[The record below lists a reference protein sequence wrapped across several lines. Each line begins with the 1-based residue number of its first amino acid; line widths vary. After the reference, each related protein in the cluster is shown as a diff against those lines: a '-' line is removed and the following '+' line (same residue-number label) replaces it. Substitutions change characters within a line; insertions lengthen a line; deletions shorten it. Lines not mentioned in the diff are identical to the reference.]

1 MADWSLPTLSSL
13 YVDFIAEVSARL
25 DDSAQMFSG
34 GPSNQPIGS
43 IRYFR
48 GTNVFQE
55 WDGANWINK
64 VLSMAG
70 GGTGATDAA
79 GIRTNIGLG
88 TMAVQNANGIAVTG
102 GSLTGISTLAMTG
115 DISFT
120 ADNANKIG
128 TNANRPATIYVRSG
142 LVIPVGVDKFVTS

>member
-13 YVDFIAEVSARL
+13 YTDFLAEVSARL

-48 GTNVFQE
+48 STNVFQE
-55 WDGANWINK
+55 WDGATWVDK
-64 VLSMAG
+64 VLSIAG
-70 GGTGATDAA
+70 GGTGATTAA

-88 TMAVQNANGIAVTG
+88 TMAVQNAAAVNVTG
-102 GSLTGISTLAMTG
+102 GTLTGISSLGMTG

-128 TNANRPATIYVRSG
+128 TNNNRPAAIYVRSG
-142 LVIPVGVDKFVTS
+142 MVIPVGVDKFVTA

>member
-13 YVDFIAEVSARL
+13 YTDFLAEVSARL
-25 DDSAQMFSG
+25 DDSATLFSG

-55 WDGANWINK
+55 WDGANWVNK

-88 TMAVQNANGIAVTG
+88 TLAIQNANAVNITG
-102 GSLTGISTLAMTG
+102 GSLTGITGLALIG
-115 DISFT
+115 DISFA
-120 ADNANKIG
+120 ADNASKIG
-128 TNANRPATIYVRSG
+128 TNANRLSTIYIRSG
-142 LVIPVGVDKFVTS
+142 LVIPVGADKFVSS